1 MQNYDPIDSLPVDK
15 GETLNGNDMQIVNV
29 LFGKDKGTVEKFLD
43 GTKDVL
49 VIGIF
54 FAIFSTSQTDF
65 LILRFFPS
73 ASTSPYILIFIK
85 TILFMLV
92 YFVFKNMYL
101 VKK

>member
-15 GETLNGNDMQIVNV
+15 GEILNTNDMQIVNV
-29 LFGKDKGTVEKFLD
+29 LFGKDKGTIEKFLD

-49 VIGIF
+49 IIGIF
-54 FAIFSTSQTDF
+54 FAIFSSPQVET
-65 LILRFFPS
+65 LIVKFFPS
-73 ASTSPYILIFIK
+73 CSTSPYILIFVK
-85 TILFMLV
+85 TILFMLL